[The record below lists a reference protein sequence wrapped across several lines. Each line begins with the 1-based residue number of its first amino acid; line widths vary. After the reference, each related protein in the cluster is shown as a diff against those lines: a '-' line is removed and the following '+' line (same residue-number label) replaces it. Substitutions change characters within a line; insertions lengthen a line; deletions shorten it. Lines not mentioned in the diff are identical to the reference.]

1 MKNKIN
7 TEREKGKMSD
17 KEKPIYAMTEEAKRA
32 RREYQKKYYDTH
44 PEAREQ
50 KNAYAREWRPENKA
64 KQAVYLSNYWER
76 KAQEGKVNAES
87 NTGN

>member
-1 MKNKIN
+1 
-7 TEREKGKMSD
+7 
-17 KEKPIYAMTEEAKRA
+17 MTEEAKKA
-32 RREYQKKYYDTH
+32 RRDYNMTEEAKKARSEYQKKYYDTH
-44 PEAREQ
+44 PEAREK
-50 KNAYAREWRPENKA
+50 KNAYVREWRKRPENKA